1 MEIRGKMKIQANVLF
16 EEVTQKI
23 QEGKRYI
30 SLRGSSRSG
39 KTICAIQTI
48 IIHCLTTPKSTIT
61 IARETQVSI
70 KNTIF
75 IDFKEQM
82 EELQIW
88 DDSRYNKVEMMYR
101 FPNGSTIRFI
111 GLDDTTGKLRGMKS
125 DICLIDEVNTI
136 SMSAFIQLDI
146 RTTNYILMCYNPEIP
161 TDWWGLE
168 YEKKENG
175 CVLITT
181 WRDNVFLEQRI
192 IDSINSLKET
202 DYDLWM
208 IYSEGQIVPPREVVY
223 QKPQVYEDEPQ
234 GIKQTYYGLDFGF
247 ARDVCAVVEVKVRD
261 KELFIKEVLY
271 EAGLTNE
278 DLTFVL
284 KDKGISRMENIVAD
298 SSEPKSIAELNR
310 NGLNVRGV
318 KKGAGSVLFGIQKLR
333 QFKINVH
340 KDSHNLITEFTNY
353 RYKKD
358 RQGRITNQTEGDDHA
373 LDALRYVVSEFL
385 DTKPTKFT
393 FV

>member
-1 MEIRGKMKIQANVLF
+1 
-16 EEVTQKI
+16 
-23 QEGKRYI
+23 
-30 SLRGSSRSG
+30 
-39 KTICAIQTI
+39 
-48 IIHCLTTPKSTIT
+48 
-61 IARETQVSI
+61 
-70 KNTIF
+70 
-75 IDFKEQM
+75 
-82 EELQIW
+82 
-88 DDSRYNKVEMMYR
+88 
-101 FPNGSTIRFI
+101 
-111 GLDDTTGKLRGMKS
+111 
-125 DICLIDEVNTI
+125 
-136 SMSAFIQLDI
+136 
-146 RTTNYILMCYNPEIP
+146 
-161 TDWWGLE
+161 
-168 YEKKENG
+168 
-175 CVLITT
+175 
-181 WRDNVFLEQRI
+181 
-192 IDSINSLKET
+192 
-202 DYDLWM
+202 M

>member
-1 MEIRGKMKIQANVLF
+1 MKIQANVLF

-111 GLDDTTGKLRGMKS
+111 GLDDTSGKLRGMKS

-278 DLTFVL
+278 DLTFLL

>member
-1 MEIRGKMKIQANVLF
+1 MRLRANALF
-16 EEVTQKI
+16 EEVSQKI

-39 KTICAIQTI
+39 KTVCALQTI
-48 IIHCLTTPKSTIT
+48 ILECLTKPGTTTT

-70 KNTIF
+70 KNTVF

-88 DDSRYNKVEMMYR
+88 DDSRYNKVEMVYR
-101 FPNGSTIRFI
+101 FTNGSIVRFI

-125 DICLIDEVNTI
+125 NICLVDEVNTVQ
-136 SMSAFIQLDI
+136 MSAFVQLDI
-146 RTTNYILMCYNPEIP
+146 RTSEYILMCYNPEIP
-161 TDWWGLE
+161 TDWWGLD

-175 CVLITT
+175 CVLIST
-181 WRDNVFLEQRI
+181 WRDNVFLDQRI

-202 DYDLWM
+202 DYDLWL

-223 QKPQVYEDEPQ
+223 VQPSIYDEEPQ
-234 GIKQTYYGLDFGF
+234 GIKYTYYGLDFGF
-247 ARDVCAVVEVKVRD
+247 AKDVCAVVEVKARD
-261 KELFIKEVLY
+261 KELFVREIVY

-278 DLTFVL
+278 DLTFIL

-310 NGLNVRGV
+310 SGLNVRGV

-333 QFKINVH
+333 QFKINIH
-340 KDSHNLITEFTNY
+340 KDSNNLINEFTNY

-385 DTKPTKFT
+385 DTKPKKFT

>member
-1 MEIRGKMKIQANVLF
+1 MKLKANVLF
-16 EEVTQKI
+16 EEVSEKI
-23 QEGKRYI
+23 KEGKRYI

-39 KTICAIQTI
+39 KTVCAIQTVI
-48 IIHCLTTPKSTIT
+48 LHCLVTPKSTIT

-82 EELQIW
+82 EALQIW

-101 FPNGSTIRFI
+101 FTNGSIIRFI

-136 SMSAFIQLDI
+136 SMSSFVQLDI
-146 RTTNYILMCYNPEIP
+146 RTAQYILMCYNPEIP

-168 YEKKENG
+168 YESKENG
-175 CVLITT
+175 CVLIST
-181 WRDNVFLEQRI
+181 WRDNVFLDQRI

-202 DYDLWM
+202 DHDLWL

-223 QKPQVYEDEPQ
+223 QKPQIYEDEPQ
-234 GIKQTYYGLDFGF
+234 GIRQTYYGLDFGF

-261 KELFIKEVLY
+261 KELFVKEILY

-284 KDKGISRMENIVAD
+284 KDKGITRMENIVAD

-385 DTKPTKFT
+385 DSKQSKFT

>member
-1 MEIRGKMKIQANVLF
+1 MKIQANELF
-16 EEVTQKI
+16 EKVSEKI

-39 KTICAIQTI
+39 KTVCALQTI
-48 IIHCLTTPKSTIT
+48 ILECLTKQDTTVT

-82 EELQIW
+82 ESLQIW
-88 DDSRYNKVEMMYR
+88 DDSRYNKVEMVYR
-101 FPNGSTIRFI
+101 FTNGSVVRFI

-125 DICLIDEVNTI
+125 NICLIDEVNTV
-136 SMSAFIQLDI
+136 SMSSFVQLDI
-146 RTTNYILMCYNPEIP
+146 RTSEYILMCYNPEIP
-161 TDWWGLE
+161 TDWWGLD

-175 CVLITT
+175 CVLIST
-181 WRDNVFLEQRI
+181 WRDNVFLDQRI
-192 IDSINSLKET
+192 IDSINSLKES
-202 DYDLWM
+202 DYDLWL

-223 QKPQVYEDEPQ
+223 VQPHIYDEEPQ
-234 GIKQTYYGLDFGF
+234 GIKYTYYGLDF
-247 ARDVCAVVEVKVRD
+247 ARDVCAVVEVKARD
-261 KELFIKEVLY
+261 KELFVKELVY

-278 DLTFVL
+278 DLAFLL
-284 KDKGISRMENIVAD
+284 KDKDITRMDNIVAD
-298 SSEPKSIAELNR
+298 SSEPKSITELNR
-310 NGLNVRGV
+310 MGLNVRGV

-333 QFKINVH
+333 QFKIHVH
-340 KDSHNLITEFTNY
+340 KDSHNLINEFTNY

-385 DTKPTKFT
+385 NTKPKPFT

>member
-1 MEIRGKMKIQANVLF
+1 MRLRANVLF
-16 EEVTQKI
+16 EEVTKKI

-39 KTICAIQTI
+39 KTICGIQI
-48 IIHCLTTPKSTIT
+48 LIIHCLTNPKSSIT

-75 IDFKEQM
+75 IDFKDQM

-88 DDSRYNKVEMMYR
+88 DDSRYNKVEMTYR
-101 FPNGSTIRFI
+101 FPNGSFIRFI

-125 DICLIDEVNTI
+125 DICMIDEVNTI
-136 SMSAFIQLDI
+136 SLSSFVQLDI
-146 RTTNYILMCYNPEIP
+146 RTEQYILMCYNPEIP
-161 TDWWGLE
+161 TDWWGLD
-168 YEKKENG
+168 YETKDNG
-175 CVLITT
+175 CVLIST
-181 WRDNVFLEQRI
+181 WRDNVFLDQRI

-202 DYDLWM
+202 DHDLWL
-208 IYSEGQIVPPREVVY
+208 IYSEGKIVPPREIVY
-223 QKPQVYEDEPQ
+223 QKPQIYDEEPQ
-234 GIKQTYYGLDFGF
+234 GIRQTYYGLDFGF

-261 KELFIKEVLY
+261 KELYVREVLY
-271 EAGLTNE
+271 EPGLTNE

-284 KDKGISRMENIVAD
+284 KDKGISRMDNIVAD
-298 SSEPKSIAELNR
+298 SSEPKSITELNR

-318 KKGAGSVLFGIQKLR
+318 KKGSGSVLFGIQKLR
-333 QFKINVH
+333 QFKIYVH
-340 KDSHNLITEFTNY
+340 KESHNLIDEFTNY

-358 RQGRITNQTEGDDHA
+358 RQGRVTNQTEGQDHA

-385 DTKPTKFT
+385 DTKQTKFT
-393 FV
+393 FI

>member
-1 MEIRGKMKIQANVLF
+1 MKLKANVLF
-16 EEVTQKI
+16 EEVSEKI
-23 QEGKRYI
+23 KEGKRYI

-39 KTICAIQTI
+39 KTVCAIQTVI
-48 IIHCLTTPKSTIT
+48 LHCLVTPKSTIT

-82 EELQIW
+82 EALQIW

-101 FPNGSTIRFI
+101 FTNGSIIRFI

-136 SMSAFIQLDI
+136 SMSSFVQLDI
-146 RTTNYILMCYNPEIP
+146 RTGEYILMCYNPEIP

-168 YEKKENG
+168 YESKDNG
-175 CVLITT
+175 CVLIST
-181 WRDNVFLEQRI
+181 WRDNVFLDQRI

-202 DYDLWM
+202 DHDLWL

-223 QKPQVYEDEPQ
+223 VKPQIYEDEPQ
-234 GIKQTYYGLDFGF
+234 GIRQTYYGLDFGF
-247 ARDVCAVVEVKVRD
+247 AKDVCAVVEVKVRD
-261 KELFIKEVLY
+261 KELFVKEILY

-284 KDKGISRMENIVAD
+284 KDRGITRMDNIVAD
-298 SSEPKSIAELNR
+298 SSEPKSITELNR

-340 KDSHNLITEFTNY
+340 KDSHNLINEFTNY

-385 DTKPTKFT
+385 DSKQSKFT

>member
-1 MEIRGKMKIQANVLF
+1 MKLKANVLF
-16 EEVTQKI
+16 EEVSEKI

-39 KTICAIQTI
+39 KTVCAIQTVI
-48 IIHCLTTPKSTIT
+48 LHCLTTPKSTIT

-82 EELQIW
+82 EALQIW

-101 FPNGSTIRFI
+101 FTNGSIIRFI

-136 SMSAFIQLDI
+136 SMSSFVQLDI
-146 RTTNYILMCYNPEIP
+146 RTGEYILMCYNPEIP

-168 YEKKENG
+168 YESKENG
-175 CVLITT
+175 CVLIST
-181 WRDNVFLEQRI
+181 WRDNVFLDQRI

-202 DYDLWM
+202 DHDLWL

-223 QKPQVYEDEPQ
+223 QKPQTYEDEPQ
-234 GIKQTYYGLDFGF
+234 GIRQTYYGLDFGF

-261 KELFIKEVLY
+261 KELFVREVLY

-284 KDKGISRMENIVAD
+284 KDKGLTRMENIVAD

-385 DTKPTKFT
+385 DSKQSKFT

>member
-1 MEIRGKMKIQANVLF
+1 MKLKANVLF
-16 EEVTQKI
+16 EEVSEKI
-23 QEGKRYI
+23 KEGKRYI

-39 KTICAIQTI
+39 KTVCAIQTVI
-48 IIHCLTTPKSTIT
+48 LHCLVTPKSTIT

-82 EELQIW
+82 EALQIW
-88 DDSRYNKVEMMYR
+88 DDSRYNKVEMIYR
-101 FPNGSTIRFI
+101 FTNGSIIRFI
-111 GLDDTTGKLRGMKS
+111 GLDDTTGKLRGLKS
-125 DICLIDEVNTI
+125 SVCLLDEVNTI
-136 SMSAFIQLDI
+136 TLSSFVQLDI
-146 RTTNYILMCYNPEIP
+146 RTSEYILMCYNPEIP

-168 YEKKENG
+168 YESKENG
-175 CVLITT
+175 CVLIST
-181 WRDNVFLEQRI
+181 WRDNVFLDQRI

-202 DYDLWM
+202 DHDLWL

-223 QKPQVYEDEPQ
+223 QKPQIYEDEPQ
-234 GIKQTYYGLDFGF
+234 GIRQTYYGLDFGF
-247 ARDVCAVVEVKVRD
+247 AQDVCAVVEVKVRD
-261 KELFIKEVLY
+261 KELFVKEILY
-271 EAGLTNE
+271 EPGLTNE

-284 KDKGISRMENIVAD
+284 KDRGITRMDNIVAD
-298 SSEPKSIAELNR
+298 SSEPKSITELNR

-385 DTKPTKFT
+385 DSKQSKFT